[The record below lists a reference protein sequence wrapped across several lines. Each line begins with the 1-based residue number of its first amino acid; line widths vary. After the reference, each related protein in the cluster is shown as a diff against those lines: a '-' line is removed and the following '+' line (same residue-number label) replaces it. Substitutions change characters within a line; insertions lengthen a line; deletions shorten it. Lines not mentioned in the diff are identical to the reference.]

1 MPMKEISK
9 IEVMTLKNGR
19 NLWIENFFF
28 IGCEKLKLAIHLLK
42 VNAVFI

>member
-19 NLWIENFFF
+19 NLWIENFFSS
-28 IGCEKLKLAIHLLK
+28 GVKS
-42 VNAVFI
+42 